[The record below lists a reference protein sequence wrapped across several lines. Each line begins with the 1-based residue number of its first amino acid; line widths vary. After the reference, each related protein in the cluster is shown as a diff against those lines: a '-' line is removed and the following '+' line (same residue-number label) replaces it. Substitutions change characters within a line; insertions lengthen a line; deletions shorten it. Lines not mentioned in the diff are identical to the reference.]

1 MLRDGPVETHFGSR
15 RPAVSLEQLARTPHA
30 IGIWTLKTGDNI
42 ELDGAWYPSRDGRP
56 CPAASILAVHG
67 LGWNF
72 YRGPSRWL
80 PPLLVAAGYS
90 CLALNMRDH
99 DINEVRDFDIS
110 YYDVAAGI
118 AFLERLQL
126 EANRDPSS
134 IRPGEHGSFVA
145 GYIAQRDRA
154 LDQSI
159 PGDVVLLGHGHGC
172 NKVLCY
178 TTLSGD
184 RRPFRRVLMTLGA
197 IKSYKPEVWESS
209 LASAAEI
216 RGNILVIQGAED
228 PLIAASDRAVELSEA
243 ARGAKVEV
251 ILLEG
256 GDHYFNGQHDAS
268 ARCILDWLRRTEVE
282 P

>member
-1 MLRDGPVETHFGSR
+1 MPLELVTIK
-15 RPAVSLEQLARTPHA
+15 AV
-30 IGIWTLKTGDNI
+30 DNT
-42 ELDGAWYPSRDGRP
+42 ELDGAWYPAPGGMP

-99 DINEVRDFDIS
+99 DINEVRDFDVS
-110 YYDVAAGI
+110 CYDVAAGI
-118 AFLERLQL
+118 AFLQRLQL
-126 EANRDPSS
+126 EANRERPSAP
-134 IRPGEHGSFVA
+134 PGEHEPFFIG
-145 GYIAQRDRA
+145 D
-154 LDQSI
+154 LDQSDRTLKQPS

-172 NKVLCY
+172 NKILCY
-178 TTLSGD
+178 PGLSGD

-209 LASAAEI
+209 LAAAAEL
-216 RGNILVIQGAED
+216 RDNILVIQGAED
-228 PLIAASDRAVELSEA
+228 PLIAASDRAAELSEA
-243 ARGAKVEV
+243 ARGANVEV

-256 GDHYFNGQHDAS
+256 GDHYFNGRHDAL
-268 ARCILDWLRRTEVE
+268 ARCILDWLRRTEVA